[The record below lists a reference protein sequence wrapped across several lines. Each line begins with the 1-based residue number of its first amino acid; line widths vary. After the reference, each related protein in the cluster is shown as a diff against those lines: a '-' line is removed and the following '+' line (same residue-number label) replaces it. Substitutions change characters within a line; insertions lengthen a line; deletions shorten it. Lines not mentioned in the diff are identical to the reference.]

1 MKKLSIITPL
11 YNTPRVYLTDVLN
24 SVKEYTDQVELV
36 LVNDSP
42 NNIRLKAYLNNLDGS
57 HVKVIHN
64 PKNLGIFGAYYNGF
78 LSASGEYCCILD
90 HDDIFDPIHVLEA
103 IDKRP
108 DIIYTDEYKFE
119 GRAYDKQMH
128 KIYFQKP
135 DFDILSTVFYLYTH
149 HVTVLRTKIVRQ
161 QLIRY
166 TTPGKY
172 TSIFDI
178 HYLLEYI
185 KAFAGQP
192 MNVCHV
198 PESDYGWR
206 IHGNSTASNLA
217 QKPSGYFERLK
228 KVEEFFRFFGETP
241 LLSIDPQI
249 GYLVDGEFF
258 SLWDQI
264 HYPLKLD
271 MFTEQLEKKKKF
283 EGPKLTILLEDGG
296 YSSSDI
302 SHFFEM
308 LKRIPANYLLRQ
320 SIFPLR
326 IPKRK
331 DMARVDPSNWKLQ
344 CFNVPFISK
353 RQSTSPGMVIFET
366 QRGFRNT
373 LPVSTLLLK
382 KTCDC

>member
-57 HVKVIHN
+57 HIKVIHN

-90 HDDIFDPIHVLEA
+90 HDDIFDPVHVLEA

-119 GRAYDKQMH
+119 GRTYDKQMH

-178 HYLLEYI
+178 HYLL
-185 KAFAGQP
+185 
-192 MNVCHV
+192 
-198 PESDYGWR
+198 
-206 IHGNSTASNLA
+206 
-217 QKPSGYFERLK
+217 
-228 KVEEFFRFFGETP
+228 
-241 LLSIDPQI
+241 
-249 GYLVDGEFF
+249 
-258 SLWDQI
+258 
-264 HYPLKLD
+264 
-271 MFTEQLEKKKKF
+271 
-283 EGPKLTILLEDGG
+283 
-296 YSSSDI
+296 
-302 SHFFEM
+302 
-308 LKRIPANYLLRQ
+308 
-320 SIFPLR
+320 
-326 IPKRK
+326 
-331 DMARVDPSNWKLQ
+331 
-344 CFNVPFISK
+344 
-353 RQSTSPGMVIFET
+353 
-366 QRGFRNT
+366 
-373 LPVSTLLLK
+373 
-382 KTCDC
+382 